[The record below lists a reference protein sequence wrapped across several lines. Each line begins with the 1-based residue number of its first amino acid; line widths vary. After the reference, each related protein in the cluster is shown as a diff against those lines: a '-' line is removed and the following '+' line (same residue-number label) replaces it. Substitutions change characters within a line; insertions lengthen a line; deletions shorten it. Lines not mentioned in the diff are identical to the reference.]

1 MIPKEKVESLI
12 TKHKSIE
19 IELSSGD
26 LDSKKFEN
34 KSKEYS
40 ELNEIIPF
48 ARKFLNYDAEK
59 KDLENIINDTKTDRE
74 ILSEAKKEL
83 LELNKKKTQYDNKL
97 KLFLLPKDI
106 DDKKNAIVEIRAG
119 TGGLEATLF
128 CSDLFK
134 MYEKVCSKKKMEN

>member
-83 LELNKKKTQYDNKL
+83 LELNKKKNS
-97 KLFLLPKDI
+97 I
-106 DDKKNAIVEIRAG
+106 
-119 TGGLEATLF
+119 
-128 CSDLFK
+128 
-134 MYEKVCSKKKMEN
+134 